1 MPKVANFKPTV
12 RGQSGLSLLE
22 VMIAI
27 AVLAIGLL
35 GLAHMQSFGML
46 NIERAYQR
54 SQATLL
60 AYTIADKMRAH
71 VGLPTDSTLNLSR
84 YLSSFMAPDEAEA
97 KPNCK
102 TTTGCSADD
111 MAENDL
117 FEWNEALTAQL
128 PGATG
133 TISLV
138 DDNYIVAIVW
148 DDTGDGVVGEDDPV
162 FSMSFQP

>member
-1 MPKVANFKPTV
+1 MPRVSNYKLPV

-22 VMIAI
+22 VLIAI

-60 AYTIADKMRAH
+60 AYAIADKMRAH
-71 VGLPTDSTLNLSR
+71 VGLPTDSTANLGR
-84 YLSSFMAPDEAEA
+84 YLSSFMAPEDASA

-102 TTTGCSADD
+102 STTGCSADD

-117 FEWNEALTAQL
+117 FEWNQALTTQL
-128 PGATG
+128 PQASG

-138 DDNYIVAIVW
+138 NENYIVAIVW
-148 DDTGDGVVGEDDPV
+148 DDNGDGAVGQDDPV